1 MLSGMWDLLRPGLE
15 PVSPALVGG
24 FFTTELPGKPS
35 SSHLDQKAKNKISNL
50 LVYLQ
55 APAQPPWPQSLRTSP
70 SESPWLL
77 VESQGGCGQSRV
89 LRAAQRTHLAQDGAR
104 LKATGNLD
112 HRQVYLFLLSKL

>member
-15 PVSPALVGG
+15 PVSPALAGG

-55 APAQPPWPQSLRTSP
+55 APAQPPWPQSLRSSP

-77 VESQGGCGQSRV
+77 VESQGPDASFSVVPVDAEMACASIKGHRFMSG
-89 LRAAQRTHLAQDGAR
+89 
-104 LKATGNLD
+104 LKGN
-112 HRQVYLFLLSKL
+112 